1 MLAGALCASLAAG
14 AAWAAD
20 NKVVIGD
27 IDDMSGP
34 YAEVIGPNGV
44 EALKMAIEDFGGSV
58 LGQPIEVLTFDH
70 QNKPDIAGQK
80 LREWADTDGLTMQL
94 GGSNTGV
101 SLAMSA
107 AAKEKKIPFIAI
119 GAAGASL
126 TGKDC
131 TPYTIHYGYDTTAL
145 ANGTAK
151 TIVDD
156 GGKSWFFITADYA
169 FGKQLESGGH
179 RCRQGERRNRGRR
192 RSRAPRDLGLSSY
205 LLQAQGS
212 GAQVLALAN
221 AGADTSNSL
230 KAAAEFGLTKTMR
243 PAALLVFLTDVHAIG
258 LDIAQG
264 LVLTTAWYWNMN
276 DETRA
281 FANRFFEKTKKMPT
295 FSQAAYYSAAMTYLN
310 AVKAVGTTDSD
321 KVMEQLHKTRVND
334 MFVKDAPIRADGLLE
349 HDMYIVQV
357 KTPAELKGDWD
368 FYKILKTMKGDEAF
382 GKLAELD
389 LPAAQE
395 VELLCRRDGQRR
407 LAFETSHGRG
417 FKGRDPLR
425 NRQIATFGSH
435 SAQRWRAAMTG

>member
-1 MLAGALCASLAAG
+1 MKSLKGMLMLAGALCASLAAG

-34 YAEVIGPNGV
+34 YADVIGAGGV
-44 EALKMAIEDFGGSV
+44 EALKMAIADFGGSA
-58 LGQPIEVLTFDH
+58 LGQPITILTFDH
-70 QNKPDIAGQK
+70 QNKPDLGAQK

-101 SLAMSA
+101 SLALSS

-131 TPYTIHYGYDTTAL
+131 SPYTIHYGYDTTAL

-151 TIVDD
+151 TIVEE
-156 GGKSWFFITADYA
+156 GGKSWFFLTADYA
-169 FGKQLESGGH
+169 FGKQLEAAATDVVKTNGGTVVGDV
-179 RCRQGERRNRGRR
+179 RV
-192 RSRAPRDLGLSSY
+192 PLGTSDFSSY

-243 PAALLVFLTDVHAIG
+243 PAALLVFLTDVHAVG
-258 LDIAQG
+258 LDVAQG
-264 LVLTTAWYWNMN
+264 LVLTTAWYWNMS
-276 DETRA
+276 DATRA

-295 FSQAAYYSAAMTYLN
+295 FPQAAFYSAAMTYLN

-321 KVMEQLHKTRVND
+321 KVMEQIHKTKVND
-334 MFVKDAPIRADGLLE
+334 MFVTDGVIRPDGLLE

-357 KTPAELKGDWD
+357 KTPAESKGDWD
-368 FYKILKTMKGDEAF
+368 YYKILKTMKGDEAF
-382 GKLAELD
+382 GKLAD
-389 LPAAQE
+389 STCP
-395 VELLCRRDGQRR
+395 LL
-407 LAFETSHGRG
+407 
-417 FKGRDPLR
+417 K
-425 NRQIATFGSH
+425 N
-435 SAQRWRAAMTG
+435 

>member
-1 MLAGALCASLAAG
+1 MLMLAGALCASLAAG
-14 AAWAAD
+14 AASAAAD
-20 NKVVIGD
+20 RVVIGD

-34 YAEVIGPNGV
+34 YADVIGPNGV
-44 EALKMAIEDFGGSV
+44 EALKMAIADFGGTA
-58 LGQPIEVLTFDH
+58 LDQLITLLTADH
-70 QNKPDIAGQK
+70 QNKPDSGVQK
-80 LREWADTDGLTMQL
+80 FREWADTGGLTMQL
-94 GGSNTGV
+94 GGNNTGV
-101 SLAMSA
+101 MLAISA
-107 AAKEKKIPFIAI
+107 AAKEKKIPFFVV

-131 TPYTIHYGYDTTAL
+131 APYTIHYGYDTTAL

-151 TIVDD
+151 TIVEE
-156 GGKSWFFITADYA
+156 GGKSWFFLTADYA
-169 FGKQLESGGH
+169 FGTQLENAAASVVKANGGTVVGDV
-179 RCRQGERRNRGRR
+179 RV
-192 RSRAPRDLGLSSY
+192 PLGTSDFASY

-243 PAALLVFLTDVHAIG
+243 PAALLVFLTDVHAVG

-295 FSQAAYYSAAMTYLN
+295 FNQAAYYSATMTYLN

-334 MFVKDAPIRADGLLE
+334 MFAKDAPIRADGLLE

-357 KTPAELKGDWD
+357 KTPAESKGDWD
-368 FYKILKTMKGDEAF
+368 FYKILKTMKGEEAY
-382 GKLAELD
+382 GKLAD
-389 LPAAQE
+389 STCP
-395 VELLCRRDGQRR
+395 LL
-407 LAFETSHGRG
+407 
-417 FKGRDPLR
+417 KK
-425 NRQIATFGSH
+425 
-435 SAQRWRAAMTG
+435 